1 VSKLKNNKKVK
12 SHLSVEDK
20 KLGKTHV
27 YILLGMIVI
36 GIAIGLY
43 RMQ

>member
-1 VSKLKNNKKVK
+1 MSKLKNHKKVK
-12 SHLSVEDK
+12 SHLTPEEK
-20 KLGKTHV
+20 KIGKTHV

>member
-1 VSKLKNNKKVK
+1 MGKQKHKAHK
-12 SHLSVEDK
+12 SHLDPEAK
-20 KLGKTHV
+20 KLGKQHV

-43 RMQ
+43 HIN